1 MKIATDK
8 LFALDFDGVICDSA
22 IETGITGWQV
32 ATQLWQDMPENM
44 PEQVMIDFRYVRPV
58 METGFEAILICRLLF
73 EGLKPE
79 LLMTDFPRQIDAIL
93 LRDNIDTSE
102 LKKRFG
108 EYRDNWIENDFLG
121 WINMNPLYTGIDK
134 LLQQIPLSQ
143 LFIITTKQERF
154 VQAILQAN
162 HQDIIPTHI
171 YGLDRK
177 LKKPQIL
184 SDLQQ
189 SHPQSTILFIEDRL
203 PTLLDVINTPTLS
216 TIQLYFANWGY
227 NTTNDMQA
235 ARQNPRINALD
246 TPSLSDVKC
255 C

>member
-1 MKIATDK
+1 MKIAANK

-44 PEQVMIDFRYVRPV
+44 PEQIMIDFRYVRPV

-73 EGLKPE
+73 EGLKPDI
-79 LLMTDFPRQIDAIL
+79 LMTNFSSQIDFIL
-93 LRDNIDTSE
+93 SRDQLDTTD

-108 EYRDNWIENDFLG
+108 EYRDNWIENDFSG
-121 WINMNPLYTGIDK
+121 WIKMNPLYMGIDN

-162 HQDIIPTHI
+162 QLDIIPTHI

-184 SDLQQ
+184 NDLQQ
-189 SHPQSTILFIEDRL
+189 SHPHTTILFIEDRL
-203 PTLLDVINTPTLS
+203 PTLLDVINTPSLS
-216 TIQLYFANWGY
+216 TIQLSFANWGY

-246 TPSLSDVKC
+246 TPSLSDLKC

>member
-1 MKIATDK
+1 LKIAENK
-8 LFALDFDGVICDSA
+8 LFALDFDGVVCDSA
-22 IETGITGWQV
+22 IETGLTGWQV

-44 PEQVMIDFRYVRPV
+44 PEQIMIDFRYIRPV

-73 EGLKPE
+73 EGIKPD
-79 LLMTDFPRQIDAIL
+79 LLMTDFTQRIDAIL
-93 LRDNIDTSE
+93 SRDQLDTTD

-108 EYRDNWIENDFLG
+108 EYRDNWIENDFSG
-121 WINMNPLYTGIDK
+121 WIKMNPLYPGIGK

-162 HQDIIPTHI
+162 QIDIIPTHI

-184 SDLQQ
+184 SNLQQ
-189 SHPQSTILFIEDRL
+189 SHPQTTILFIEDRL
-203 PTLLDVINTPTLS
+203 PTLLDVIRTPSLS
-216 TIQLYFANWGY
+216 TIQLCFATWGY
-227 NTTNDMQA
+227 NTTKDLQA
-235 ARQNPRINALD
+235 ALKNPRINTLD
-246 TPSLSDVKC
+246 TPSLPN
-255 C
+255 